1 MAKLRVK
8 RIYEAAVAA
17 DGKRILVDRLWPR
30 GLTREAAAIDHW
42 AKAIAPSNELRQWY
56 AHDPAKWGEFQ
67 RRYRAELKALP
78 AEVAALRAAIGKGNA
93 TLLYQSKEEAL
104 NNAVALQAYLE
115 GRAVL

>member
-1 MAKLRVK
+1 MAGLRVK
-8 RIYEAAVAA
+8 RIYAPPAAA

-30 GLTREAAAIDHW
+30 GLTKEAARIDHW

-67 RRYRAELKALP
+67 RRYRKELDALP
-78 AEVAALRAAIGKGNA
+78 DEVAALRAQIGKGTA

-115 GRAVL
+115 GRGVL